1 MAFRFSQDLRVARR
15 RRCAPWMLALTSC
28 IAVAGWSPVLAH
40 SAFGGERPPAAEATQ
55 DEGKSKKEDGKKE
68 TAEKGAEE
76 KPSKPEKPKKLGKP
90 ETWDAETVA
99 EVVLLAY
106 GGRPALD
113 YVCTNGREEGVI
125 KLAAGEGNPPIEG
138 KFTLNFLRK
147 ESSDRDNV
155 RIEVEL
161 PNPKGEEPQQ
171 FAFGYN
177 GAANW
182 AAKDRQPTVLTPEAQ
197 SSFLASLVHDYMAL
211 LRFREDGAKVE
222 RLGDERV
229 AGIDTVVLEL
239 THRDGSK
246 TKYFISGKTYRILHL
261 EYEVKPTTSDKSVK
275 LRESFYDFRAVQNVL
290 VPMRKVLYE
299 DSKFKQ
305 EIELKEVRY
314 RLQKVDEEIF
324 QHY

>member
-1 MAFRFSQDLRVARR
+1 MGR
-15 RRCAPWMLALTSC
+15 
-28 IAVAGWSPVLAH
+28 GN
-40 SAFGGERPPAAEATQ
+40 
-55 DEGKSKKEDGKKE
+55 
-68 TAEKGAEE
+68 
-76 KPSKPEKPKKLGKP
+76 
-90 ETWDAETVA
+90 
-99 EVVLLAY
+99 
-106 GGRPALD
+106 GGR
-113 YVCTNGREEGVI
+113 GRVTG
-125 KLAAGEGNPPIEG
+125 AIEG

-197 SSFLASLVHDYMAL
+197 TSFLASLVHDYMAL

-261 EYEVKPTTSDKSVK
+261 EYEVKPTSDKSVK

-314 RLQKVDEEIF
+314 KRLTRKSFNITDIVKKETARPGAPF
-324 QHY
+324 ARCPLFLS